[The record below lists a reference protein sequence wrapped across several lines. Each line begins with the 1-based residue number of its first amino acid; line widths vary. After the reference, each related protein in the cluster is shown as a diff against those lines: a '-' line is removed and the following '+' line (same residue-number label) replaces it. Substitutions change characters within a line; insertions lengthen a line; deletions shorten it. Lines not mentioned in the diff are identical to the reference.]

1 MSLGKDS
8 GLDNEGFNTV
18 LLLKRSVRGEYVEE
32 RRHLNMFY
40 VNYVFELN
48 FFLLQSLL
56 LKKLFAHCCAE
67 KSPSNELCLPAER
80 GRKKSKEAAHKL
92 EATTPDLHL
101 ICNLNRLGCL
111 SITRPWSLDRSAR

>member
-40 VNYVFELN
+40 VNCVFELN

-56 LKKLFAHCCAE
+56 LKKLFAHCCEE
-67 KSPSNELCLPAER
+67 KSRSNELCLPAQWR
-80 GRKKSKEAAHKL
+80 RKKDKEATQKL
-92 EATTPDLHL
+92 KVTISDIH
-101 ICNLNRLGCL
+101 
-111 SITRPWSLDRSAR
+111 SKYK

>member
-40 VNYVFELN
+40 VNLN
-48 FFLLQSLL
+48 
-56 LKKLFAHCCAE
+56 
-67 KSPSNELCLPAER
+67 
-80 GRKKSKEAAHKL
+80 
-92 EATTPDLHL
+92 
-101 ICNLNRLGCL
+101 
-111 SITRPWSLDRSAR
+111 